1 MKGIILA
8 GGSGTRLYPLTM
20 VTSKQLLPI
29 YDKPMIYYP
38 LSVLM
43 NAGIRDILIISTPS
57 DTPRFESLLGD
68 GHQFGVNLSYA
79 VQPSPDGLAQA
90 FIIGEDFI
98 GDDSVAMV
106 LGDNIFH
113 GHGLKKRLLRAAN
126 KKEGATVFG
135 YYVDDPERFGIVE
148 FDSDGKAISIEEK
161 PEKPKSNYCVT
172 GLYFYDNNVV
182 KYAKELKPSARG
194 ELEITDLNKIY
205 LEKGEL
211 DVELL
216 GQGFTWLDTGTHES
230 LVEATNFVK
239 TVETHQHRKIACL
252 EEIAYLNHWI
262 TKDQLLTDIEP
273 LKKNQYGQYL
283 MDVMAGKLNKEN
295 SMKIL
300 VTGGAGFIGGNFVHH
315 MVNKYPDYE
324 IVNLDLLTYA
334 GNLETL
340 KPVEDK
346 PNYKFVKGDIAD
358 REFIMDLFE
367 KEKFDIVVNFAA
379 ESHVDRSIED
389 PSIFVK
395 TNVEGT
401 VVLLDAAKKYGVK
414 RYHQVSTDEVYGDL
428 PLDRPDLFFTETT
441 PLHTSS
447 PYSSSKASADLF
459 VLAYHRTFGLPVTI
473 SRCSN
478 NYGPYHFPEKLIPL
492 MISRALAD
500 EELPVYGKGENVR
513 DWLHVSD
520 HCEAIDLIIH
530 KGKVGEVYNVGG
542 HNERT
547 NLEVVKTILKA
558 LDKPESLIK
567 FVTDR
572 PGHDMRYAIDPT
584 KLETEL
590 GWEPK
595 YNFDTGIAQTIEW
608 YLNNKEWWQ
617 NILSG
622 EYANYFDKMYGN
634 RL

>member
-43 NAGIRDILIISTPS
+43 NAGIRDILIISTPG

-283 MDVMAGKLNKEN
+283 MDVMAGK
-295 SMKIL
+295 I
-300 VTGGAGFIGGNFVHH
+300 
-315 MVNKYPDYE
+315 
-324 IVNLDLLTYA
+324 LDLLTYA